1 LKLYYIYS
9 YTALFGAILYLNL
22 MAWGLRV
29 RGIEGRV
36 MEEETVAQPLTEDVD
51 DGGLHLAVA
60 VHLELGLVSGEEKN
74 LKGEVRFW
82 EIARL

>member
-1 LKLYYIYS
+1 
-9 YTALFGAILYLNL
+9 
-22 MAWGLRV
+22 MAWRLRV

-74 LKGEVRFW
+74 IKGEVRFW
-82 EIARL
+82 EITRP